1 VRVRFAP
8 SPTGSLHVGGART
21 ALYNWILARSSGGR
35 FVLRIEDTDEA
46 RSTAES
52 ERSLQ
57 EDLRWLGLDWDE
69 GPDVGGPFVP
79 YRQSERIEH
88 YRDAARRLVDVGAA
102 YESWAKDE
110 EIDAARAQAER
121 ENRPY
126 RFDRARHEISRD
138 EAAERSA
145 RGERPALRLAV
156 PHGDIHLD
164 DLVRGEVR
172 FPDGMF
178 SDFVLLRSS
187 GMPTYNFACAVDDGA
202 MEITHVVRGEEHL
215 SNTGKQVLVHQAL
228 GRELPR
234 FAHLPLILDH
244 DRSKLSKRSGGA
256 TVGELRARGFLPE
269 GVLNMLAL
277 QGWHPPGEEER
288 LTRDD
293 LLRLFDLG
301 RVRKAG
307 GIYDLEKMASLNA
320 HWLHAMAKDDPAR
333 LAARLA
339 PFLAERG
346 GPGLAARAGD
356 AVRLFADGAH
366 LLADLAD
373 EAWGVEREP
382 DPPASLDA
390 DDSARTRA
398 RSVLASAARR
408 LGEGARASG
417 DAFKPFAAEIGRET
431 GTKGREL
438 YGPIRQ
444 ALIGREHG
452 PDMGRIVEWLGESR
466 TRSRLERA
474 LRNDEERA
482 QETRTAGR
490 GGSMRRVAVVMG
502 GESQERD
509 VSRVTGTAVARALA
523 SRGYEVTLLDTERG
537 RIALA
542 ETQTPKIGHA
552 PPASAGTDPTTPAP
566 SAALETTGPKAVER
580 LAGSL
585 ADVDVVFLALHGGW
599 GEDGTIQ
606 GLFEMAGIPYT
617 GSGVLGSAV
626 AMDKDRAKRLVQG
639 AGVPTPAWRLL
650 DVRDDTPLEARL
662 LEEARTQAGGG
673 DVIVKPNAEG
683 STVGL
688 TFVGAGGDLRPA
700 VREAARFG
708 SAVLVEKFVPG
719 RELTVSVLGTE
730 VLPIVEIIPTG
741 GIYTY
746 QAKYTKGQSRYEV
759 PAKLSSSLTQAVQRS
774 AYDSFA
780 VLGLEGFA
788 RIDYRLAPDES
799 FWFLEANT
807 IPGMTP
813 LSLVPMAAK
822 AAGISFEELVERIVE
837 LGAARTLRR
846 ARTHAAHAASAGV
859 AE

>member
-1 VRVRFAP
+1 MRVRFAP

-46 RSTAES
+46 RSTTES
-52 ERSLQ
+52 ERSLL

-69 GPDVGGPFVP
+69 GPDVGGPFAP
-79 YRQSERIEH
+79 YRQSERIDH
-88 YRDAARRLVDVGAA
+88 YREAARRLVDAGVA
-102 YESWAKDE
+102 YESWAKDD
-110 EIDAARAQAER
+110 EIDAARALAER

-126 RFDRARHEISRD
+126 RFERARHEISRE

-164 DLVRGEVR
+164 DLVRGDVR

-187 GMPTYNFACAVDDGA
+187 GIPTYNFACAVDDGT

-215 SNTGKQVLVHQAL
+215 SNTGKQVLVHKAL

-256 TVGELRARGFLPE
+256 TVGELRERGFLPE
-269 GVLNMLAL
+269 GVVNMLAL

-288 LTRDD
+288 LTRED

-339 PFLAERG
+339 PLLAERG
-346 GPGLAARAGD
+346 GPELTARAGD
-356 AVRLFADGAH
+356 AVRLFADGAR
-366 LLADLAD
+366 LLSDLAD

-382 DPPASLDA
+382 DRPVSLAA
-390 DDSARTRA
+390 DDDGRERA

-408 LGEGARASG
+408 LGEGARAAG
-417 DAFKPFAAEIGRET
+417 EAFKPFAAEIGRET

-438 YGPIRQ
+438 YGPIRR

-466 TRSRLERA
+466 ARSRLERA
-474 LRNDEERA
+474 LRNDEERV
-482 QETRTAGR
+482 ETKTGGK

-537 RIALA
+537 RLELA
-542 ETQTPKIGHA
+542 AIETPRIGQA
-552 PPASAGTDPTTPAP
+552 PPVGADPGTPVP
-566 SAALETTGPKAVER
+566 STALEPTGPKVVER
-580 LAGSL
+580 LARSL

-639 AGVPTPAWRLL
+639 AGVPTPAWRLI
-650 DVRDDTPLEARL
+650 DVRDDASLETRRLDEAR
-662 LEEARTQAGGG
+662 AQAGGG

-708 SAVLVEKFVPG
+708 STVLVEKFVPG

-759 PAKLSSSLTQAVQRS
+759 PAKLSPSLTQAIQRS

-813 LSLVPMAAK
+813 LSLVPMSAK

-846 ARTHAAHAASAGV
+846 ARTRPAHAAAAGV